1 MFPIEDLLVDLAADR
16 RPGAYCDPGETPRR
30 VWRLRLSWGVL
41 TALVSQL
48 AEWEGVAMQA
58 AADIRWEP
66 LTILF
71 ALASAW
77 WVKWPLFAAVGAC
90 GDLQCR
96 RRVPFVALTALGAAA
111 AAGLVV
117 SLLKGI
123 SDRARPPIADPALH
137 AIGVV
142 PDSTSFPSGHS
153 ATAFATAIVVGF
165 AYPRLRLPLLALAAL
180 VALSRVYLGMHY
192 WSDVLAGSLL
202 GAAIGL
208 AMVWLIRRAQRAPTA
223 PAPNLAPPG
232 TS

>member
-1 MFPIEDLLVDLAADR
+1 MAPQPSPGSVLRSAPVVISPDARER
-16 RPGAYCDPGETPRR
+16 RGAR
-30 VWRLRLSWGVL
+30 RLRLSWGVL

-48 AEWEGVAMQA
+48 AEWENVAMRA

-77 WVKWPLFAAVGAC
+77 WVKWPLFAVVGAC

-153 ATAFATAIVVGF
+153 ATAFATAIVVGA
-165 AYPRLRLPLLALAAL
+165 AYPRLRLPLLGIAAL

-202 GAAIGL
+202 GVAIGL
-208 AMVWLIRRAQRAPTA
+208 AAVWLVRRVRSADV
-223 PAPNLAPPG
+223 PPPCADQAV
-232 TS
+232 